1 MDGFP
6 STTFIFA
13 CFHFHMFIEGNF
25 HFYSMFRFP
34 SLSLSHNQINCLF
47 LSSLSL
53 DEFHVLYH
61 LDHFVLDCHKGDT
74 KIADISTYRHVL
86 FGNLGE
92 YHLHR
97 LKCKSKGDGSEVSMM
112 NRQGVVKEFL
122 PGVESKS

>member
-1 MDGFP
+1 M
-6 STTFIFA
+6 
-13 CFHFHMFIEGNF
+13 
-25 HFYSMFRFP
+25 
-34 SLSLSHNQINCLF
+34 
-47 LSSLSL
+47 
-53 DEFHVLYH
+53 LYH